1 MESRHCSCSLQA
13 PSGPQLVKIFMRSA
27 AIAALAL
34 MPALG
39 ACTTNWSEY
48 PWADTEDMCT
58 GEIIG
63 AEVYRTHPPIP
74 SANGTVVAVS
84 GEPLP
89 EGLHYRISFSSD
101 HGAQTMTTR
110 SPAFSLC
117 IENPERK
124 SDYQWFAEVRE
135 SATGPIL
142 FRSPAPQPFKATAP
156 IVVLVDALPD

>member
-1 MESRHCSCSLQA
+1 M
-13 PSGPQLVKIFMRSA
+13 FMRSA
-27 AIAALAL
+27 AIAALTL
-34 MPALG
+34 IPALG
-39 ACTTNWSEY
+39 ACTTNWTEY
-48 PWADTEDMCT
+48 PWADTGDMCT

-63 AEVYRTHPPIP
+63 AGVHRTLPPIP

-124 SDYQWFAEVRE
+124 SDYQWL
-135 SATGPIL
+135 P
-142 FRSPAPQPFKATAP
+142 RSEKARRVQSYFDLRLLSPSKPPHPSWFWWMPFQ
-156 IVVLVDALPD
+156 ISE